1 MVSIILFLIISEISV
16 KKSSIQKELIEI
28 EGYPDYPECL
38 HPDDIENMIKEEELC
53 RTTFGYKKMT
63 DQNYENFINILAKH
77 KKNPFFLNPEKR
89 IMNAPSYDI
98 IYMAEY
104 HRAFNYLPMK
114 HRKKNVD
121 YSAMNETRRIIDFP
135 YYFENFDLDT
145 LFINSNSEFIYKD
158 PYVSKL
164 Y

>member
-1 MVSIILFLIISEISV
+1 
-16 KKSSIQKELIEI
+16 
-28 EGYPDYPECL
+28 
-38 HPDDIENMIKEEELC
+38 
-53 RTTFGYKKMT
+53 
-63 DQNYENFINILAKH
+63 
-77 KKNPFFLNPEKR
+77 
-89 IMNAPSYDI
+89 MNAPSYDI